1 MTDASVPPQDGPR
14 ELLSTTR
21 RLTRRVRQAQRG
33 TWFPLLLFAVLTL
46 AAIPVTRSS
55 HHLVQC
61 RPTPGGKICIGY
73 SPGAYIYWP
82 LALVLAY
89 AAITAF
95 YVRRA
100 RRHGVGTPVRP
111 YVVAGVILA
120 AAATG
125 ASLWL
130 VTHPGISLGWVSR
143 PASGAMVFTRLASPA
158 AAIGLALLVLSR
170 VERNVALLVF
180 GLAYLV
186 VVGWGWMLT
195 PHSAWLSQATLAATL
210 LLGSI
215 GFGLAERRAS
225 AP

>member
-33 TWFPLLLFAVLTL
+33 TWFPLLVFAVLTL
-46 AAIPVTRSS
+46 GAIPVTRSS
-55 HHLVQC
+55 HHVVGC
-61 RPTPGGKICIGY
+61 RPTPGGKVCIGY
-73 SPGAYIYWP
+73 SPDGFVYWSV
-82 LALVLAY
+82 ALVLAY

-100 RRHGVGTPVRP
+100 RRRGVGTPVRP

-120 AAATG
+120 VAAT
-125 ASLWL
+125 AVSLWL
-130 VTHPGISLGWVSR
+130 VTHPGVSLGSISR
-143 PASGAMVFTRLASPA
+143 PASGAMVLAKLASPA

-170 VERNVALLVF
+170 VERSLALLVF

-186 VVGWGWMLT
+186 IVGLGWKLT
-195 PHSAWLSQATLAATL
+195 PHSAVIPQVINAAVL
-210 LLGSI
+210 VLGAF
-215 GFGLAERRAS
+215 GFAVAERWATAR
-225 AP
+225 